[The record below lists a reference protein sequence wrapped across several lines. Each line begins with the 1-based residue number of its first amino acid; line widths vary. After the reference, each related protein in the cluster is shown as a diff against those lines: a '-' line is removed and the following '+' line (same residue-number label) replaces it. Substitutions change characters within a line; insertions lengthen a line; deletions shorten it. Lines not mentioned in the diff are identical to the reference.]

1 MIKLPEYV
9 LKFMQKFWDLGY
21 EIYVVGGAVRDALLG
36 KTVDNYDFTTNA
48 LPEQILKLF
57 PDASY
62 QNNYGTV
69 LISHTLSSDKRILFE
84 VTTFRKESKYADFRH
99 PEEVVWADT
108 LKEDLERR
116 DFTINAMA
124 FDGKTIIDLFGG
136 RQDLKNKIIR
146 AVGDPDKRFSE
157 DALRLIRAVRFASQ
171 LGFMIEPKTAESIK
185 KNAKL
190 IKNISWERIRD
201 EFLKILS
208 SDYPYEGVMFLH
220 NLNLLVQILPE
231 VEQSFSVEQKSPM
244 RHHIYDVGTH
254 LLLSLKYCRKKDPI
268 LRFAVLLHDIGKL
281 KTYHKDEKTGLIT
294 FYNHEVV
301 GYIMAKKIAK
311 RFRLSKE
318 QTKKLT
324 TLVRFHQFT
333 VSERQSDKA
342 IRRFI
347 RNVGKEYLE
356 DMFELR
362 RADRLGSSAKETS
375 WRLELFKQ
383 RVNQMLQEPF
393 TVSDLKIDGYDV
405 MKILGISP
413 GPKVGKVLQSVF
425 EKVETKELPNDREK
439 LLDYLNSLKKAESK

>member
-1 MIKLPEYV
+1 MIKLPQYV
-9 LKFMQKFWDLGY
+9 NEFMLVFTQAGY

-69 LISHTLSSDKRILFE
+69 LISHTLSNGKKILFE
-84 VTTFRKESKYADFRH
+84 VTTFRKESKYTDFRH

-171 LGFMIEPKTAESIK
+171 LGFIIEPQTAESIK
-185 KNAKL
+185 KNASL

-201 EFLKILS
+201 EVLKILS

-231 VEQSFSVEQKSPM
+231 VEQAFSVEQKSPN

-254 LLLSLKYCRKKDPI
+254 LLMSLKNCRKKDPI
-268 LRFAVLLHDIGKL
+268 LRFAVLLHDIGKI
-281 KTYHKDEKTGLIT
+281 KTYAKDEKTGQIT

-301 GYIMAKKIAK
+301 GYFMAKEIAK

-318 QTKKLT
+318 QTKKLL
-324 TLVRFHQFT
+324 TLVRYHQFT
-333 VSERQSDKA
+333 VSENQTDKA

-347 RNVGKEYLE
+347 RNVGKEYLD

-362 RADRLGSSAKETS
+362 RADRLGSSARETS
-375 WRLELFKQ
+375 WRFELFKK
-383 RVNQMLQEPF
+383 RVAQLLKEPF
-393 TVSDLKIDGYDV
+393 TISDLKIDGYDV
-405 MKILGISP
+405 MKVLNLSP
-413 GPKVGKVLQSVF
+413 GPEVGKVLQSVF
-425 EKVETKELPNDREK
+425 EKVESKELTNDRTV
-439 LLDYLNSLKKAESK
+439 LLDYLNSLKKSRE